1 MARRK
6 LLHQR
11 AGWPPIKIKLEE
23 NIKIQLE
30 INGEIKQII
39 SKEIQKLG
47 HDAKFS
53 STHVDSHEMLL

>member
-53 STHVDSHEMLL
+53 